1 MKHSPHASTSKPQ
14 LAVVIQGF
22 DLTGGVSTSCRN
34 QISILSRAYDITVI
48 TDLNIKAEEEPPTTF
63 EIVRLSVPS
72 FKLLR
77 RFGHVPRQLAFI
89 QQAKKY
95 LLQASHERRFD
106 AVIFHSHP
114 AAALM
119 ATFLRKR
126 GIRSILVVH
135 GDIFERPEGTYGRQL
150 NSWYR
155 WATPRAYRRVDS
167 IISLSPAMQ
176 NHAKRWAS
184 DKTLHYIVPNSI
196 DPNEIGII
204 ASLNDRQS
212 QLMAPPPSRAG
223 SCDYPHRIDT
233 IDANHHA
240 ESNPELLFV
249 GRIEPVKG
257 VANLLQAV
265 AQLHKLRRRVT
276 LLCVGSMNTSYE
288 RELKSLIKELELEE
302 AVRFS
307 PPVPRTSLGEL
318 YRSCSVLV
326 VPSLSEPQGL
336 VVLEGMAAGCAIVA
350 SDTGGIGMM
359 LDHGKSGLLFPASD
373 VAALSRCL
381 QQLLMDS
388 DARQVLGATANRRF
402 KTKFSR
408 EALAPHLLEAIAG
421 TLRSTPIAAR

>member
-1 MKHSPHASTSKPQ
+1 
-14 LAVVIQGF
+14 
-22 DLTGGVSTSCRN
+22 
-34 QISILSRAYDITVI
+34 
-48 TDLNIKAEEEPPTTF
+48 
-63 EIVRLSVPS
+63 
-72 FKLLR
+72 
-77 RFGHVPRQLAFI
+77 
-89 QQAKKY
+89 
-95 LLQASHERRFD
+95 
-106 AVIFHSHP
+106 
-114 AAALM
+114 
-119 ATFLRKR
+119 
-126 GIRSILVVH
+126 
-135 GDIFERPEGTYGRQL
+135 
-150 NSWYR
+150 
-155 WATPRAYRRVDS
+155 
-167 IISLSPAMQ
+167 
-176 NHAKRWAS
+176 
-184 DKTLHYIVPNSI
+184 
-196 DPNEIGII
+196 
-204 ASLNDRQS
+204 
-212 QLMAPPPSRAG
+212 
-223 SCDYPHRIDT
+223 
-233 IDANHHA
+233 
-240 ESNPELLFV
+240 
-249 GRIEPVKG
+249 
-257 VANLLQAV
+257 
-265 AQLHKLRRRVT
+265 
-276 LLCVGSMNTSYE
+276 MNTSYE